1 MRIKTA
7 RWVSLALVAL
17 FLTVS
22 CLSSAD
28 AQTRRRKRSRR
39 VTNPIV
45 RSAPAD
51 SSAQS
56 GGGAAQP
63 GANDPQIISTAED
76 QSNET
81 AGEGNASATG
91 AGARRAGRSRTS
103 NGATDAEQDS
113 MRRTVNRLSTQVTQL
128 TDKLSQ
134 MEEQQRTLVNL
145 ERLSR
150 AEQRAESLRAELR
163 DVQAKEADLQARL
176 EQLDFAL
183 LPENLDNSLAGFGST
198 RPEQL
203 REQHRRQLESE
214 RARVRTQLDQ
224 LANGRTRLESAIA
237 TAEAEADHIRQLMDA
252 SNNGVPT
259 VNNTNTTGTTT
270 TTTDTSTTNSNY
282 PATDRPSAPPATTSP
297 SGSPPLR

>member
-1 MRIKTA
+1 MRIKSA
-7 RWVSLALVAL
+7 RWISLALVAL
-17 FLTVS
+17 FLTGA
-22 CLSSAD
+22 CFTSAD

-45 RSAPAD
+45 RNAPAN

-56 GGGAAQP
+56 GATQQP

-76 QSNET
+76 QLNET
-81 AGEGNASATG
+81 TGEGGASATG
-91 AGARRAGRSRTS
+91 AGARRAGRSRAS

-128 TDKLSQ
+128 TDKLGQ

-176 EQLDFAL
+176 EQLDYAL
-183 LPENLDNSLAGFGST
+183 LPENLDNSMAAFGST

-203 REQHRRQLESE
+203 REQRRRQLESE
-214 RARVRTQLDQ
+214 RSRVRTQLDQ
-224 LANGRTRLESAIA
+224 LANGRTRLEAAIV
-237 TAEAEADHIRQLMDA
+237 TAESEADRIRQLMDA

-270 TTTDTSTTNSNY
+270 TTTTDTGTTNSNS
-282 PATDRPSAPPATTSP
+282 PVTDRPSAPPATTSP
-297 SGSPPLR
+297 SGNPPLR